1 MRTLSSISRKE
12 KALAYFWSNILEN
25 RDRKCQK
32 RIGNDSSG
40 VGVAWREEGT
50 EERDTGKGGG
60 QGQHRDQVV
69 ETVRHGDPIAV
80 LIKSGSGKRQE
91 FWV

>member
-1 MRTLSSISRKE
+1 M
-12 KALAYFWSNILEN
+12 
-25 RDRKCQK
+25 
-32 RIGNDSSG
+32 
-40 VGVAWREEGT
+40 GVAWREEGT

-80 LIKSGSGKRQE
+80 LIKSGFGEKTRVLGLN
-91 FWV
+91 FRDLLV